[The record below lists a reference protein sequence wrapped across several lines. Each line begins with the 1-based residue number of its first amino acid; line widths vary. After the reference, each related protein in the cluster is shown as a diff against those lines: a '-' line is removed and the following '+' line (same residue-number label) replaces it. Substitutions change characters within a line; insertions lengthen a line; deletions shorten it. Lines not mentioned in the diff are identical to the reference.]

1 MCTAQ
6 TAAET
11 CVHIFAVLKR
21 MTAAAA
27 AANPHPSNCALV
39 SLVAVNEFATP
50 FLAVSVFAA
59 VFAECIIKE

>member
-27 AANPHPSNCALV
+27 ANPHPSNCALV
-39 SLVAVNEFATP
+39 SLAVNEFATP